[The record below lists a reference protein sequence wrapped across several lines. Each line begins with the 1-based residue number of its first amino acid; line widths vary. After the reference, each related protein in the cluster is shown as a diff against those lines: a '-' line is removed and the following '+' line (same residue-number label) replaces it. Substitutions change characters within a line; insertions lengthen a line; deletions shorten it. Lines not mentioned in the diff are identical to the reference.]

1 MKHWTNARW
10 REGGHNNFLI
20 IILSSLSWLSN
31 IQNPKEQRACMTCL
45 QTLLTLTTF
54 FNFTEYFSLIRV
66 ISVCKSGL
74 GNQRWS
80 IFWQWNVKWELW
92 SYILRRSAT
101 GTKLRDLRGLALA
114 SLGAL
119 LSQRWKS
126 SNFQMMDSFCWTNF
140 WHGPRKSVII
150 RPGPGDGC
158 CGHWG

>member
-1 MKHWTNARW
+1 MKHRTNARW

-20 IILSSLSWLSN
+20 MICLHCHDETVLNILNSQMERNDCPPDIIDIDHIFN
-31 IQNPKEQRACMTCL
+31 
-45 QTLLTLTTF
+45 LT
-54 FNFTEYFSLIRV
+54 ESFSRV
-66 ISVCKSGL
+66 IWVCKLGL
-74 GNQRWS
+74 RNQRWS

-150 RPGPGDGC
+150 RPRVVAARSRS
-158 CGHWG
+158 